1 MTAQMRFS
9 LVCPARHIN
18 SISFG
23 SVCCRSLSTST
34 YDESVLTGEMAGGTK
49 GRDGDVPEGGFRVI
63 ILGVGAAIL
72 RFRLAIFG

>member
-34 YDESVLTGEMAGGTK
+34 YDESVLTGEIEGETE
-49 GRDGDVPEGGFRVI
+49 GRDVETPEGGFRVM

-72 RFRLAIFG
+72 SFRLAIFG